1 MPKRTTAT
9 MDRTIRAAGTAAAT
23 CLVSVLLVGSAR
35 PVRAEIIERVV
46 AVVND
51 EAVFLSELR
60 RRAAPFLASVVAEAP
75 EADRKQHLDAL
86 YGKLLSQLVDE
97 LLIEQTAQE
106 LKLTVSSLEVDQAID
121 NVRRSNGLSDEQF
134 WEAVTQQG
142 FTKAQYRQDVRKQ
155 LLRLKVINQKVRTR
169 INISEGQIREEY
181 DKRVRQAR
189 RSQRFSA
196 SHILFPLP
204 EGATAT
210 EVKKAMSAA
219 EALRAN
225 LTADNFNTEA
235 EARGGGE
242 LGWLDQGDLP
252 TSLETALLDLD
263 PGQISAP
270 VRGPAG
276 LHIFLL
282 VERQAHTAEMPAF
295 EASRE
300 TIQQELLA
308 KAMQRQEGIF
318 LSELR
323 KSAVIEKRK

>member
-1 MPKRTTAT
+1 MTARRTSSLQFAC
-9 MDRTIRAAGTAAAT
+9 G
-23 CLVSVLLVGSAR
+23 LLVMTVAGGSIPAH
-35 PVRAEIIERVV
+35 AEVIERVV

-60 RRAAPFLASVVAEAP
+60 RRAAPFLASVVADASPGERR
-75 EADRKQHLDAL
+75 ERVNAL
-86 YGKLLSQLVDE
+86 YNNLLNQLVDE
-97 LLIEQTAQE
+97 VLIEQTAQE

-134 WEAVTQQG
+134 WEAVGEQG
-142 FTKAQYRQDVRKQ
+142 FTRAQYRQDVRKQ

-169 INISEGQIREEY
+169 VNISEGQVREEY
-181 DKRVRQAR
+181 DKRLRQAR
-189 RSQRFSA
+189 RSQRFRA
-196 SHILFPLP
+196 AHVLYALP
-204 EGATAT
+204 EGASAT

-219 EALRAN
+219 SEMRVR
-225 LTADNFNTEA
+225 LTADNFIAQA
-235 EARGGGE
+235 EAHGGGE

-252 TSLETALLDLD
+252 TSLETTLLDLE

-276 LHIFLL
+276 VHLFLL
-282 VERQAHTAEMPAF
+282 QERQAQATQMPTFA
-295 EASRE
+295 ASRA

-323 KSAVIEKRK
+323 KNAVIDRRI